1 MEVTN
6 IRARAR
12 RGETSFGLVLGMSDP
27 YIIDMAYCAGYQF
40 VRIDCEHVLYDYNTL
55 KTFFNAAR
63 HLGLAAQIRVPDLHN
78 ISAILALEPAA
89 IVLPDVNS
97 REMAQAAIDA
107 VKFPPLGSRGM
118 NGGTRSVR
126 FGSFSRDEYMKTGN
140 DRLNLVVQ
148 IESKEG
154 LEHIDDILSL
164 DGIDM
169 VASGKADLS
178 QALGVP
184 GQKDHPD
191 VIAAENYIIEKA
203 KQYGKILT
211 LSVSTPERL
220 QELKE
225 KGVHCFS
232 IGRDEDLCLKAVRS
246 QLKKM
251 SQADQIPVT
260 RPGEE

>member
-1 MEVTN
+1 MMEIQD

-12 RGETSFGLVLGMSDP
+12 RAETSFGLVVGMTDP
-27 YIIDMAYCAGYQF
+27 YIIDMAYCAGYHF
-40 VRIDCEHVLYDYNTL
+40 IRIDCEHVLYDYNTL
-55 KTFFNAAR
+55 QTFFNAAR
-63 HLGLAAQIRVPDLHN
+63 HLGLPAQIRVPDLHN

-97 REMAQAAIDA
+97 CKMALAAIDA
-107 VKFPPLGSRGM
+107 VKFPPFGKRGM
-118 NGGTRSVR
+118 NGGTRNVR
-126 FGSFSRDEYMKTGN
+126 FGPYSREEYMRIGN

-148 IESKEG
+148 IESREG
-154 LEHIDDILSL
+154 LEHIDEILSL

-178 QALGVP
+178 QALSVP

-191 VIAAENYIIEKA
+191 VIAAENYIVEKA
-203 KQYGKILT
+203 KQHGNILT
-211 LSVSTPERL
+211 LSVSDPKRL

-232 IGRDEDLCLKAVRS
+232 IGRDEDLCLKAIKN
-246 QLKKM
+246 QLNKM
-251 SQADQIPVT
+251 SKAEKELT
-260 RPGEE
+260 E